1 MDDLATDARCTAE
14 VQRARRRVMFQN
26 AKGTDFF
33 MEERNKALK
42 GVLGSSTQRAW
53 EISSKCFDDLCDMR
67 TALSKSVKRLA
78 SRWRSEAAHR
88 IRRRGFVKQH
98 VHCDKYRRCTPCA
111 PRVSGGFVKRLP
123 YTCLARLFGAAKLS
137 RLRTVSV

>member
-1 MDDLATDARCTAE
+1 
-14 VQRARRRVMFQN
+14 MFQN

-78 SRWRSEAAHR
+78 SRWRERSSAPHTAEGIRQAACALRQIPKVYAVRAEGERRIREAATVYLS
-88 IRRRGFVKQH
+88 GEV
-98 VHCDKYRRCTPCA
+98 VRCGQAVAITDSECITDFDEEA
-111 PRVSGGFVKRLP
+111 FLKRMNELM
-123 YTCLARLFGAAKLS
+123 S
-137 RLRTVSV
+137 RQ